1 MDTTNVSV
9 KEYSNLDDGV
19 DTVSSQNKLEISNEV
34 SISETNIVNSHDDN
48 LNGIPSVV
56 ALSSTNNSNYEDNE
70 GKLQASIA
78 VVDDGSADVL
88 AISNENN
95 VVSVSSDSSNVLSA
109 SKKVATKLS
118 VGDTSY
124 SKSGTVF
131 KVTLKDASGKAIVGQ
146 KVSLKVNGKVFSAL
160 SNRYGVALIKTAA
173 LNVGTYSI
181 AVSYSGNTKYSG
193 SSISKKVKVLSSVS
207 GNDITKY
214 YGYYSTY
221 TAKFLRDGAALA
233 NTAIT
238 FNLDGKT
245 FKRTTDADGTV
256 KLSIYLKVGSH
267 VISSVNPY
275 SKEKLSNKIIVKKDE
290 SVITHNPSV
299 TYVPTKTKFTFVVA
313 LKSKHNVALKDGTVY
328 FKYNNKTVTA
338 VTDKNGRASIVLPA
352 LSKGTYKIEYGFTG
366 SDMFYASSGSAKLV
380 VQDSLYTFKSSSLS
394 AKYQDGSRFVVKLL
408 YADVNKPAV
417 NKDVRF
423 VVNGKAFNTKPTP
436 KVAQA

>member
-131 KVTLKDASGKAIVGQ
+131 KVTLKRCFRQG
-146 KVSLKVNGKVFSAL
+146 
-160 SNRYGVALIKTAA
+160 
-173 LNVGTYSI
+173 YSRPE
-181 AVSYSGNTKYSG
+181 SFFESKWK
-193 SSISKKVKVLSSVS
+193 SIFCF
-207 GNDITKY
+207 I
-214 YGYYSTY
+214 
-221 TAKFLRDGAALA
+221 
-233 NTAIT
+233 
-238 FNLDGKT
+238 
-245 FKRTTDADGTV
+245 
-256 KLSIYLKVGSH
+256 
-267 VISSVNPY
+267 
-275 SKEKLSNKIIVKKDE
+275 
-290 SVITHNPSV
+290 
-299 TYVPTKTKFTFVVA
+299 
-313 LKSKHNVALKDGTVY
+313 
-328 FKYNNKTVTA
+328 
-338 VTDKNGRASIVLPA
+338 
-352 LSKGTYKIEYGFTG
+352 
-366 SDMFYASSGSAKLV
+366 
-380 VQDSLYTFKSSSLS
+380 Q
-394 AKYQDGSRFVVKLL
+394 
-408 YADVNKPAV
+408 
-417 NKDVRF
+417 
-423 VVNGKAFNTKPTP
+423 
-436 KVAQA
+436 